1 MTIGAIE
8 QIPDYPGVY
17 KLYLKADVVYIGKSD
32 TSVRGRILGHVTNKD
47 FDAAS
52 VRYVPR
58 GQCRHA
64 ERRDI
69 TKFKRQRGMLPLYN
83 RVR

>member
-8 QIPDYPGVY
+8 QILDYPGVY

-32 TSVRGRILGHVTNKD
+32 TSARGRILSHVANKD
-47 FDAAS
+47 FDRARI
-52 VRYVPR
+52 RYVPR

-64 ERRDI
+64 ESREI
-69 TKFKRQRGMLPLYN
+69 AKFKRQRGMLPLYN